1 MILIL
6 FYTYLRFNLAL
17 KKSNSFRQKLFI
29 FVQESEDMAELQ
41 LSIKEIDEIIQHM
54 NQDHTDS
61 LLLYARHFGKCEEA
75 SRATL
80 VGVTEETCTL
90 HIEEPA
96 GCKSVTIRLKRPVSR
111 IKEAEIVMVEMHFD
125 ALRAESS
132 KTRVKS

>member
-1 MILIL
+1 
-6 FYTYLRFNLAL
+6 
-17 KKSNSFRQKLFI
+17 
-29 FVQESEDMAELQ
+29 MAEIR
-41 LSIKEIDEIIQHM
+41 LSSQEIDEIIQHM

-61 LLLYARHFGKCEEA
+61 LLLYARHFGKCREA

-80 VGVTEETCTL
+80 VEVTGKTCTL

-96 GCKSVTIRLKRPVSR
+96 GRKSVIIRFKRPVNT

-132 KTRVKS
+132 KTRVKD

>member
-1 MILIL
+1 M
-6 FYTYLRFNLAL
+6 A
-17 KKSNSFRQKLFI
+17 KK
-29 FVQESEDMAELQ
+29 Q
-41 LSIKEIDEIIQHM
+41 LSSGEIDEIIQHM
-54 NQDHTDS
+54 NQDHADS

-80 VGVTEETCTL
+80 VGVTGETCTL

-96 GCKSVTIRLKRPVSR
+96 GCKSVTIRLKRPVNK

>member
-1 MILIL
+1 
-6 FYTYLRFNLAL
+6 
-17 KKSNSFRQKLFI
+17 
-29 FVQESEDMAELQ
+29 MAKIQ
-41 LSIKEIDEIIQHM
+41 LGMREIAEIVEHM
-54 NQDHTDS
+54 NQDHADS

-80 VGVTEETCTL
+80 VGVTGETCTL
-90 HIEEPA
+90 QIEEPA
-96 GCKSVTIRLKRPVSR
+96 GCKSVTIRLKRPVNK